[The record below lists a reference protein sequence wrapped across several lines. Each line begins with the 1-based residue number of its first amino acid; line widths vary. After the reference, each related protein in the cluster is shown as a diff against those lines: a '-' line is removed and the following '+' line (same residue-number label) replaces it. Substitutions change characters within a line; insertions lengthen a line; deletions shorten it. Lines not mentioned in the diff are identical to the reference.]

1 MWLIL
6 EEPSGGS
13 WWIPVVEIDRS
24 QRRILVDPHAES
36 KWIHVVDP
44 GLINEV
50 DPGGSAKWKVDDVV
64 DPHGGFWWI
73 QVVDPGIS
81 QLWILVDPSGFH

>member
-1 MWLIL
+1 MVDPGGFQCWILVAHGGSMWLIL

-50 DPGGSAKWKVDDVV
+50 QGG
-64 DPHGGFWWI
+64 
-73 QVVDPGIS
+73 
-81 QLWILVDPSGFH
+81 